1 MSVSAIEYR
10 GEELQAEI
18 EQFAPGATTGHSDDA
33 VHVDAGQWL
42 SVAQQLK
49 EREEFGFGML
59 TLLTTVDYIDHFE
72 VVYHL
77 RSLTHNRTGVIKLR
91 CGEGRGDA
99 SVPSVISIWRG
110 ADLQEREAYDLM
122 GVRFDGHPNM
132 KRLMLWEGFEGHPL
146 RKDYLR

>member
-1 MSVSAIEYR
+1 MSISVIEYM
-10 GEELQAEI
+10 GEELQAGI
-18 EQFAPGATTGHSDDA
+18 EKFVPGATTGHTEDA
-33 VHVDAGQWL
+33 ARVDARQWL
-42 SVAQQLK
+42 DVARGLK
-49 EREEFGFGML
+49 EREEFCFDAL

-77 RSLTHNRTGVIKLR
+77 RSLPHNRTGVIKLR

-99 SVPSVISIWRG
+99 SVPSVISVWRG

>member
-1 MSVSAIEYR
+1 MSISVIEYM
-10 GEELQAEI
+10 GEELQAGI
-18 EQFAPGATTGHSDDA
+18 EKFVPGATTGHTEDA
-33 VHVDAGQWL
+33 ARVDARQWL
-42 SVAQQLK
+42 DVARGLK
-49 EREEFGFGML
+49 EREEFRFDAL

-77 RSLTHNRTGVIKLR
+77 RSLPHNRTGVIKLR

-99 SVPSVISIWRG
+99 FVPSVISVWRG

>member
-1 MSVSAIEYR
+1 MSISVIEYM
-10 GEELQAEI
+10 GEELQAGI
-18 EQFAPGATTGHSDDA
+18 EKFVPGATTGHTEDA
-33 VHVDAGQWL
+33 ARVDARQWL
-42 SVAQQLK
+42 DVARGLK
-49 EREEFGFGML
+49 EREEFCFDAL

-77 RSLTHNRTGVIKLR
+77 RSLPHNRTGVIKLR

-99 SVPSVISIWRG
+99 FVPSVISVWRG

>member
-1 MSVSAIEYR
+1 MITSAAEFT
-10 GEELQAEI
+10 GEELEAQI
-18 EQFAPGATTGHSDDA
+18 EDFSPGATNGHTDDA
-33 VHVDAGQWL
+33 VRVNVDQWL
-42 SVAQQLK
+42 DVARGLK
-49 EREEFGFGML
+49 ERDEFSFEAL

-77 RSLTHNRTGVIKLR
+77 RSMSHNRTAVIKLR
-91 CGEGRGDA
+91 CGDGRGEA
-99 SVPSVISIWRG
+99 AVPSVMSIWRG

-122 GVRFDGHPNM
+122 GVHFEGHPNM

>member
-1 MSVSAIEYR
+1 MSISVIEYM
-10 GEELQAEI
+10 GEELQAGI
-18 EQFAPGATTGHSDDA
+18 EKFVPGATTGHTEDA
-33 VHVDAGQWL
+33 ARVDARQWL
-42 SVAQQLK
+42 DVARGLK
-49 EREEFGFGML
+49 EREEFCFDAL

-77 RSLTHNRTGVIKLR
+77 RSLPHNRTGVIKLR
-91 CGEGRGDA
+91 FGEGRGDA
-99 SVPSVISIWRG
+99 FVPSVISVWRG

>member
-1 MSVSAIEYR
+1 MSVSSFGCG
-10 GEELQAEI
+10 GEELQGEI
-18 EQFAPGATTGHSDDA
+18 EKFAPGATTGHSEDA

-42 SVAQQLK
+42 NVAQGLR
-49 EREEFGFGML
+49 EREELGFDAL

-77 RSLTHNRTGVIKLR
+77 RSLPRNLTAVIKLR

-99 SVPSVISIWRG
+99 SVPSVISVWRG

>member
-1 MSVSAIEYR
+1 MSFSYR

-18 EQFAPGATTGHSDDA
+18 EKFAPGATMGHTEDA

-42 SVAQQLK
+42 DVAQGLK
-49 EREEFGFGML
+49 EREEFGFDAL

-77 RSLTHNRTGVIKLR
+77 RSLSHNRTGVIKLR
-91 CGEGRGDA
+91 CGEGRGEA
-99 SVPSVISIWRG
+99 SVPSVISVWRG

-122 GVRFDGHPNM
+122 GVGFDGHPNM

-146 RKDYLR
+146 RKDYVR

>member
-1 MSVSAIEYR
+1 MSISVIEYI
-10 GEELQAEI
+10 GEELQAGI
-18 EQFAPGATTGHSDDA
+18 EKFAPGATTGHTEDA
-33 VHVDAGQWL
+33 ARVDARQWL
-42 SVAQQLK
+42 DVARGLK
-49 EREEFGFGML
+49 EREEFYFDAL

-77 RSLTHNRTGVIKLR
+77 RSLPHNRTGVIKLR

-99 SVPSVISIWRG
+99 SVPSVISVWRG

>member
-1 MSVSAIEYR
+1 MSISVIGYG
-10 GEELQAEI
+10 GEELWAEI
-18 EQFAPGATTGHSDDA
+18 EKFAPGAATGHTEDA

-42 SVAQQLK
+42 DVAQGLK
-49 EREEFGFGML
+49 DREEFRFDAL

-77 RSLTHNRTGVIKLR
+77 RSLSHNRTGVIKLR
-91 CGEGRGDA
+91 CGEGRGEA
-99 SVPSVISIWRG
+99 SVPSVISVWRG

>member
-1 MSVSAIEYR
+1 MSVLGFGHG

-18 EQFAPGATTGHSDDA
+18 EEFAPGATTGHSEDA
-33 VHVDAGQWL
+33 AYVDAGQWL
-42 SVAQQLK
+42 SVAQGLR
-49 EREEFGFGML
+49 EREEFRFDAL

-77 RSLTHNRTGVIKLR
+77 RSLSHNRTGMIKLR

-99 SVPSVISIWRG
+99 SVPSVISVWRG

-122 GVRFDGHPNM
+122 GVRFEGHPNM

>member
-1 MSVSAIEYR
+1 MSISVIEYM
-10 GEELQAEI
+10 GEELQAGI
-18 EQFAPGATTGHSDDA
+18 EKFVPGATKGHTEDA
-33 VHVDAGQWL
+33 ARVDARQWL
-42 SVAQQLK
+42 DVARGLK
-49 EREEFGFGML
+49 EREEFRFDAL

-77 RSLTHNRTGVIKLR
+77 RSLPHNRTGVIKLR

-99 SVPSVISIWRG
+99 SVPSVISVWRG